1 MTKPTPPKKTAPK
14 KKTGAKAKGPYE
26 NKRAVLTTRITGKTR
41 KALENAAAMSG
52 RSLSQEIEHRLERSF
67 MVEDSLGLVG
77 IHPEI
82 AKLIKTLLD
91 AQWLIEEKTGLPA
104 GDDLGGALALGTA
117 MAKIGR
123 AFSDN
128 KPPSKDFILQRKKQ
142 EERIKKRHKAS
153 RDKADDPESPSVDEL
168 RDSPVIRALQLGD
181 AVASGL
187 IEPIDYEKDMFSSLI
202 ERIHIKYIES
212 LKDN

>member
-1 MTKPTPPKKTAPK
+1 MSNFKKILVPIAFSN
-14 KKTGAKAKGPYE
+14 Y
-26 NKRAVLTTRITGKTR
+26 
-41 KALENAAAMSG
+41 
-52 RSLSQEIEHRLERSF
+52 SQEILTFGAEIAT
-67 MVEDSLGLVG
+67 SLGA
-77 IHPEI
+77 EI
-82 AKLIKTLLD
+82 LIINVVNKR
-91 AQWLIEEKTGLPA
+91 
-104 GDDLGGALALGTA
+104 DLEAINRITSYGYEVDEDHYLST
-117 MAKIGR
+117 I
-123 AFSDN
+123 
-128 KPPSKDFILQRKKQ
+128 Q